1 MSSLNLFLL
10 GIFVTSLSALLLK
23 TSFFAVLA
31 VLLFIY
37 FTVYLSLYYRKKGSV
52 SLKYSKDR
60 YMIERLKIRRQ
71 KEELKKHK
79 FIEEQIDYI
88 SQIWDL
94 SHSQKRVFEKF
105 IKNRAYSDLYSKMT
119 SSLLPQLITM
129 IELCIQREK
138 KGCKRDVQS
147 RINRLV
153 AVMKEE
159 IGRKR
164 VMKKIGFETT
174 KDVYDHLLSE
184 VEDKIKSTSK

>member
-10 GIFVTSLSALLLK
+10 VIFVTSLSALLLK
-23 TSFFAVLA
+23 TSFFAILA

-184 VEDKIKSTSK
+184 VEDKINDTSK

>member
-10 GIFVTSLSALLLK
+10 VIFVTSLSALLLK
-23 TSFFAVLA
+23 TSFFAILA